1 MEPNI
6 KKIWGIAKSPELK
19 LTDEELHLVVQA
31 HTGKDSIKALN
42 KREFQTVIRVL
53 GSMKDSAKK
62 SERGRSRFSGNTA
75 TENQRKKIFKLTQEL
90 GWDKPSRVN
99 GMCRKMFGVGAVEWL
114 DYQQCSKLIEALK
127 SMAKRQ
133 RRGRMKDC
141 SLVIKVSND
150 VVSFEGQNIS
160 IEELAA
166 VSGFLQVFIG
176 TEGLKRGLD
185 MDEVKNNML
194 DIHLAAMET
203 IEEQLRAGELD
214 PDDSS

>member
-1 MEPNI
+1 
-6 KKIWGIAKSPELK
+6 
-19 LTDEELHLVVQA
+19 
-31 HTGKDSIKALN
+31 
-42 KREFQTVIRVL
+42 
-53 GSMKDSAKK
+53 
-62 SERGRSRFSGNTA
+62 
-75 TENQRKKIFKLTQEL
+75 
-90 GWDKPSRVN
+90 
-99 GMCRKMFGVGAVEWL
+99 
-114 DYQQCSKLIEALK
+114 
-127 SMAKRQ
+127 
-133 RRGRMKDC
+133 MKDC

-203 IEEQLRAGELD
+203 LEEQLRAGKLD

>member
-1 MEPNI
+1 
-6 KKIWGIAKSPELK
+6 
-19 LTDEELHLVVQA
+19 
-31 HTGKDSIKALN
+31 
-42 KREFQTVIRVL
+42 
-53 GSMKDSAKK
+53 
-62 SERGRSRFSGNTA
+62 
-75 TENQRKKIFKLTQEL
+75 
-90 GWDKPSRVN
+90 
-99 GMCRKMFGVGAVEWL
+99 
-114 DYQQCSKLIEALK
+114 
-127 SMAKRQ
+127 
-133 RRGRMKDC
+133 MKDC
-141 SLVIKVSND
+141 RLVITVSDD

-203 IEEQLRAGELD
+203 LEEQLRAGKLD

>member
-1 MEPNI
+1 
-6 KKIWGIAKSPELK
+6 
-19 LTDEELHLVVQA
+19 
-31 HTGKDSIKALN
+31 
-42 KREFQTVIRVL
+42 
-53 GSMKDSAKK
+53 
-62 SERGRSRFSGNTA
+62 
-75 TENQRKKIFKLTQEL
+75 
-90 GWDKPSRVN
+90 
-99 GMCRKMFGVGAVEWL
+99 
-114 DYQQCSKLIEALK
+114 
-127 SMAKRQ
+127 
-133 RRGRMKDC
+133 MKDC

-203 IEEQLRAGELD
+203 IEEQLRAGEL
-214 PDDSS
+214 